1 MIAAARLSR
10 RVDVVELLRDYD
22 SVEHATDLSPRDHLY
37 ALLLL
42 LCLLPSANTRHKAKI
57 SSAELMNSFIWFK
70 PQQTSIE
77 LFLSEKK
84 SNTHKQPFLL
94 CLGSKENPSDFYLIV
109 DVKAI
114 ALGDCGVVKAVDAL
128 FKSHYVFWVGYAKCL
143 SLFLEFLQKLI
154 YKIECTKLSPRV
166 RELHNSIVA
175 MRGEN
180 Q

>member
-10 RVDVVELLRDYD
+10 RVDIVELLRDYD
-22 SVEHATDLSPRDHLY
+22 SAEHATDLSPRDHLY

-42 LCLLPSANTRHKAKI
+42 LCLLPSANTRHKAKV
-57 SSAELMNSFIWFK
+57 SSAELINSFIWFK

-84 SNTHKQPFLL
+84 SSTHKQPFLL
-94 CLGSKENPSDFYLIV
+94 CLGSKENPANFYLIL
-109 DVKAI
+109 DVRAI
-114 ALGDCGVVKAVDAL
+114 DLGDCGVLKAVDAL
-128 FKSHYVFWVGYAKCL
+128 FKSHYVYWVGYAKCL
-143 SLFLEFLQKLI
+143 TLFLEFLQKLL